1 MRLSRNPGVY
11 SLHLWPAW
19 HFIIVKG
26 EQSSFTLLA
35 GFKRLGK
42 NLTMENLTMDAMIN
56 SCRLQAF

>member
-1 MRLSRNPGVY
+1 MRLSRNPVVY

-42 NLTMENLTMDAMIN
+42 NLTMDAMIN
-56 SCRLQAF
+56 AQSLPCPH

>member
-11 SLHLWPAW
+11 SLHLWPAS

-42 NLTMENLTMDAMIN
+42 NLTTDAMIN

>member
-42 NLTMENLTMDAMIN
+42 NLTIDAMIN